1 MGYIEQDG
9 HIHKVYRCWYIY
21 IYNYEG
27 FYEKFAYQMS
37 INREKSQLK
46 VPMQALWEFSHFF
59 GEVL

>member
-1 MGYIEQDG
+1 MVIYIRSIDVG
-9 HIHKVYRCWYIY
+9 RY